1 VTGRARAVTPAVG
14 KALEAGIVVLFVAA
28 VSTTLYGGVVPD
40 ARDAAGGEVGDRA
53 LEHAAAEVEASVP
66 PAGETAT
73 VERRVSLPESIRD
86 RGYRVAPGDGGD
98 TLVLSH
104 DHRSVGGSTP
114 LVLPDRVRDV
124 RGEWTA
130 GGGGVVR
137 VEPHPEGGVVAVL
150 ADEADGGDE
159 GRGGR

>member
-1 VTGRARAVTPAVG
+1 MTGRARAVTPAVG

-86 RGYRVAPGDGGD
+86 RGYRVAPGTDGD
-98 TLVLSH
+98 ALVLTH
-104 DHRSVGGSTP
+104 DHPSVGGSTP

-137 VEPHPEGGVVAVL
+137 VEPHP
-150 ADEADGGDE
+150 DGGLVVVLSSEAGTE
-159 GRGGR
+159 GDGS

>member
-1 VTGRARAVTPAVG
+1 MTARARAVTPAVG
-14 KALEAGIVVLFVAA
+14 KALEAGVVVLFVAA

-66 PAGETAT
+66 PAGEAATA
-73 VERRVSLPESIRD
+73 ERRVSLPESIRE
-86 RGYRVAPGDGGD
+86 RGYRVAPGPDGD
-98 TLVLSH
+98 TLVLTH
-104 DHRSVGGSTP
+104 GHPSVGGSTP
-114 LVLPDRVRDV
+114 LVLPDRVRAV

-137 VEPHPEGGVVAVL
+137 VEPHP
-150 ADEADGGDE
+150 DGGLVVVLSDDAE
-159 GRGGR
+159 RAGDSP